1 MQADTVLKGKVF
13 TSNRAEFT
21 AQAVAIKDGIFVYVG
36 DEAGVNE
43 YVGPDTK
50 VIEAGDGMFMPG
62 FCDAHMHFSSGAGQ
76 FAYEI
81 DIVGLETV
89 DEYVDTIRKYVEE
102 HPGREFYKGMG
113 WDNAVFE
120 NEGKIQAK
128 ELLDAVCPDV
138 PMLIGSYDGHSYW
151 VNSKCLEKAGIGRGF
166 VSQEAGTIVLD
177 PETQEPTGLVRDW
190 AMNDVFKAIRSYT
203 VEEFKS
209 AILTLQ
215 EDLLAVGITNIY
227 EPILRDEVNAQIAL
241 EELDIEGKLK
251 LKVTSGFYC
260 KPEHEGLD
268 KIDRCAKVRDSYRGE
283 HYQCNN
289 IKFVLDGVIESGTA
303 YLLDDYTDKPG
314 FRGVPNCEPDD
325 YNAMVR
331 YAKEKGFQVH
341 VHAIGDAAIS
351 MALDGFEYAQATDP
365 KDDWRPTITH
375 LQVMRDEDIDR
386 FAALKGIACAN
397 PTWHFKDP
405 VCYESLEHAQLG
417 ERAESEYPLKKF
429 WDRGMVVTSATDFP
443 VSNPDP
449 MEGLEVGVT
458 RCAPGDASEET
469 VLDPNQ
475 RVSVEDMIC
484 AGTIN
489 GAYQNFLEKRI
500 GSIEVGKEADF
511 VLMDRDITSIDPH
524 TIHEAKCLMT
534 VIDGKTMYE
543 KEGE

>member
-21 AQAVAIKDGIFVYVG
+21 AQAVAIKDGVFVYVG
-36 DEAGVNE
+36 DEAGVSE

-81 DIVGLETV
+81 DILGLETV

-128 ELLDAVCPDV
+128 ELLDAVCPDA

-289 IKFVLDGVIESGTA
+289 IKFVLDGVIESFTA
-303 YLLDDYTDKPG
+303 
-314 FRGVPNCEPDD
+314 
-325 YNAMVR
+325 
-331 YAKEKGFQVH
+331 
-341 VHAIGDAAIS
+341 
-351 MALDGFEYAQATDP
+351 
-365 KDDWRPTITH
+365 
-375 LQVMRDEDIDR
+375 
-386 FAALKGIACAN
+386 
-397 PTWHFKDP
+397 
-405 VCYESLEHAQLG
+405 
-417 ERAESEYPLKKF
+417 
-429 WDRGMVVTSATDFP
+429 
-443 VSNPDP
+443 
-449 MEGLEVGVT
+449 
-458 RCAPGDASEET
+458 
-469 VLDPNQ
+469 
-475 RVSVEDMIC
+475 
-484 AGTIN
+484 
-489 GAYQNFLEKRI
+489 
-500 GSIEVGKEADF
+500 
-511 VLMDRDITSIDPH
+511 
-524 TIHEAKCLMT
+524 
-534 VIDGKTMYE
+534 
-543 KEGE
+543 

>member
-1 MQADTVLKGKVF
+1 MYADTVLKGRVF
-13 TSNRAEFT
+13 TSNRAALVAE
-21 AQAVAIKDGIFVYVG
+21 AAAVKDGAFVYVG
-36 DEAGVNE
+36 DASGADELI
-43 YVGPDTK
+43 GPDTE
-50 VIEAGDGMFMPG
+50 VIESGEGLFLPG

-89 DEYVDTIRKYVEE
+89 DQYLDTIRAYVDE

-120 NEGKIQAK
+120 NEGKTQTK
-128 ELLDAVCPDV
+128 ELLDAICPDV

-166 VSQEAGTIVLD
+166 VSNEAGTIVLD

-203 VEEFKS
+203 VEEFKK
-209 AILTLQ
+209 AILDLQ
-215 EDLLAVGITNIY
+215 EDLLAVGLTNIY
-227 EPILRDEVNAQIAL
+227 EPILRDEENAQIAL

-260 KPEHEGLD
+260 KPEHEGPE
-268 KIDRCAKVRDSYRGE
+268 KIERCAKIRDSYKGT
-283 HYQCNN
+283 HYHCNN

-303 YLLDDYTDKPG
+303 YLKNEYADKPG
-314 FRGVPNCEPDD
+314 FVGVPNCRPED

-331 YAKEKGFQVH
+331 CAKEHGFQVH

-351 MALDGFEYAQATDP
+351 MAIDGFEYAQATDP
-365 KDDWRPTITH
+365 VEDWRPTITH
-375 LQVMRDEDIDR
+375 LQVVEDADIDR
-386 FAALKGIACAN
+386 MAALGAIACAN

-417 ERAESEYPLKKF
+417 ERAEREYPLKKF
-429 WDRGMVVTSATDFP
+429 WDRGMVVSTATDFP

-458 RCAPGDASEET
+458 RCEPGDASEET
-469 VLDPNQ
+469 LLDAAE
-475 RVSVEDMIC
+475 RVAVEDMIC

-489 GAYQNFLEKRI
+489 GAYQNFLEDRI

-511 VLMDRDITSIDPH
+511 VLMDRDITTIDSH
-524 TIHEAKCLMT
+524 TIHEAQCLMT
-534 VIDGKTMYE
+534 VIDGNVMYK
-543 KEGE
+543 KEAE